1 MNQTELQQKI
11 KMTYYLLYQNKEQE
25 AIQQVQELLFIFQNM
40 IQQQTREQM
49 ELSGNF
55 ALIMQQELLENFQN
69 ADMLGMADCLKEKA
83 LLFTEFYFQ
92 TRNREKNE

>member
-1 MNQTELQQKI
+1 M
-11 KMTYYLLYQNKEQE
+11 LYQNKEQE
-25 AIQQVQELLFIFQNM
+25 AVQQVQELLVIFQNM
-40 IQQQTREQM
+40 IQQTREQM
-49 ELSGNF
+49 ELSANF